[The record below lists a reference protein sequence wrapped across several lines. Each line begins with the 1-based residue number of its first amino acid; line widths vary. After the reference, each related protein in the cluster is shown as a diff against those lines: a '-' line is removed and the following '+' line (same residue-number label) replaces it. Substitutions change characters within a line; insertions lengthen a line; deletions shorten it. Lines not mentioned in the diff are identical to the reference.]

1 MKDISNIREI
11 TIINKDKYL
20 NMDIHTVRNLELFET
35 IRLKERTYSLL
46 WLLDKCRTAM
56 GSRKLKSW
64 LLHPLKDIE
73 ELNKRYDAIEKINTE
88 FIIKDELRE
97 YLYQVYDLQRLCGK
111 LISGNLNARDLL
123 QIKKSLAML
132 PNIIDD
138 VKKLG
143 FNYELDP
150 NTEVYNLLEQAVY
163 ENPPVTIREGSLIKT
178 GYNKELDELRS
189 IRSGGKEFIASFEE
203 TLKEETGIKNLKV
216 GYNKIFGYYIEVSK
230 GQSKMVMEDFGWER
244 RQTLTNCERFISP
257 ALKEKEALILNA
269 EERIIDL

>member
-1 MKDISNIREI
+1 M
-11 TIINKDKYL
+11 
-20 NMDIHTVRNLELFET
+20 
-35 IRLKERTYSLL
+35 
-46 WLLDKCRTAM
+46 
-56 GSRKLKSW
+56 
-64 LLHPLKDIE
+64 
-73 ELNKRYDAIEKINTE
+73 
-88 FIIKDELRE
+88 
-97 YLYQVYDLQRLCGK
+97 QRLCGK

-123 QIKKSLAML
+123 QIKKSLGIL

-150 NTEVYNLLEQAVY
+150 NAEVYNLLEQAVF
-163 ENPPVTIREGSLIKT
+163 ENPPVTVREGSLIKS

-244 RQTLTNCERFISP
+244 RQTLTN
-257 ALKEKEALILNA
+257 
-269 EERIIDL
+269 

>member
-1 MKDISNIREI
+1 
-11 TIINKDKYL
+11 
-20 NMDIHTVRNLELFET
+20 
-35 IRLKERTYSLL
+35 
-46 WLLDKCRTAM
+46 M

-64 LLHPLKDIE
+64 LLHPLKDID

-123 QIKKSLAML
+123 QIKKSLSML
-132 PNIIDD
+132 PNIIED
-138 VKKLG
+138 VKKLD
-143 FNYELDP
+143 FNYDLDP
-150 NTEVYNLLEQAVY
+150 NTEVYELLEQAVF
-163 ENPPVTIREGSLIKT
+163 ENPPVTIREGSLIKS

-269 EERIIDL
+269 EERIIDLEFI